1 MSKKPAKTLY
11 SFRLP
16 RDLIEW
22 ADENLTTDAWDF
34 QNRTDM
40 VQGFLEAAR
49 EGRLHLRHRGPD
61 AFPAEAVQPGE
72 SPGYPVL
79 IAWPSGPDPLL
90 NEAFPAEVADADP

>member
-1 MSKKPAKTLY
+1 MSSKPAKTLY

-34 QNRTDM
+34 ENRTDM

-49 EGRLHLRHRGPD
+49 EGRLSIRPRGPD
-61 AFPAEAVQPGE
+61 PFPAEAVQPG
-72 SPGYPVL
+72 SRPDFPL
-79 IAWPSGPDPLL
+79 LFAWPSEPDPLL
-90 NEAFPAEVADADP
+90 NEAFPAEVADAE